1 MSNIDKINVNGTEYG
16 VEGVAGDSK
25 DDTTTFTSS
34 DVTDGNATSWTS
46 VNVLAS
52 GEKHSSIFAKVSQ
65 MFKNVRYLYKTLT
78 ALNTNKLQ
86 IVECSTARSTAAKTV
101 TLANFTLET
110 GAHIFVRFTN
120 TGSSN
125 PSSGNLTL
133 KVGSSDAKTIVD
145 GHTNKTVMTYA
156 NAGYFYNNYV
166 AEFVYDGTYWVWLN
180 RDTNTT
186 YTGASLK
193 TNAAKTGSGT
203 TITNTVAASTTMD
216 NAIGT
221 LLNNDVAL
229 NANKEEKTNLA
240 SIDITSGTT
249 NNTGAKIN
257 SGTYF
262 HYLGTFVRAKTDIAS
277 GATLTLNTNYEVV
290 PVGDELTS
298 LRSSLANKDWT
309 PLGLAVSGN
318 TSQDLPSGWKELLV
332 ITASNFDS
340 QNNRNI
346 YSVNIEHSMCSST
359 SNDFFYSGFYVS
371 SSINGGIQLK
381 MTNKASIRLATAYFN
396 GSDVLSSMKTAIY
409 YKM

>member
-16 VEGVAGDSK
+16 IEGVAGDSK

-34 DVTDGNATSWTS
+34 DVVDGSATTWTS

-78 ALNTNKLQ
+78 AINTNKLQ
-86 IVECSTARSTAAKTV
+86 IAECSTARSTAAKAV

-133 KVGSSDAKTIVD
+133 NVNSTGAKTIVD
-145 GHTNKTVMTYA
+145 GHTNKTVMTYS

-186 YTGASLK
+186 YTGATLK

-203 TITNTVAASTTMD
+203 TVTDTIAASTTMD
-216 NAIGT
+216 NSIGT

-229 NANKEEKTNLA
+229 NTNKAEKTAVANKADITN
-240 SIDITSGTT
+240 INITSGTT
-249 NNTGAKIN
+249 NNTGATITAGK
-257 SGTYF
+257 YF
-262 HYLGTFVRAKTDIAS
+262 YYNGALVKAKVDIAN
-277 GATLTLNTNYEVV
+277 GATLTFNTNYESAYM
-290 PVGDELTS
+290 GDDVATLK
-298 LRSSLANKDWT
+298 SSLANLPAMIKYKT
-309 PLGLAVSGN
+309 VSITVAD
-318 TSQDLPSGWKELLV
+318 TSVHYLYIPNPINESVVTAIVQDVSATSNADQH
-332 ITASNFDS
+332 ITTWIQAL
-340 QNNRNI
+340 
-346 YSVNIEHSMCSST
+346 NIENNGVKNLLIRYYASVAT
-359 SNDFFYSGFYVS
+359 SFTYDVRIVFFY
-371 SSINGGIQLK
+371 
-381 MTNKASIRLATAYFN
+381 
-396 GSDVLSSMKTAIY
+396 
-409 YKM
+409 